1 MITLSELNEGSLL
14 RNLRIRFE
22 KDVIYVLFL
31 LFFFNFFLSQLEF
44 TRSKIF
50 VPYFLEKKQ
59 TYTGSI
65 VVALNPYK
73 SVPLYT
79 QEQIRQYKGEKI
91 GALSPHIFAIG
102 DDAYRELVETEANKS
117 ILIRFF

>member
-1 MITLSELNEGSLL
+1 LKQFITIKRESQDYKSMSESSKNGVDDMITLSELNEGSLL

-50 VPYFLEKKQ
+50 VPYFLEKK
-59 TYTGSI
+59 
-65 VVALNPYK
+65 
-73 SVPLYT
+73 
-79 QEQIRQYKGEKI
+79 
-91 GALSPHIFAIG
+91 
-102 DDAYRELVETEANKS
+102 
-117 ILIRFF
+117 